1 MASDRQ
7 PEPPGELLLGLTRF
21 RDVRTFLRYCRGLF
35 DPPARRW
42 PRAVPFATTSPTIPI
57 RMSRHQAPRK
67 PRGAAGSDDDKF
79 VHGVLE
85 SSAWARE
92 NARTLAIAG
101 VVVVALVVGFFA
113 YRGYSNAR
121 EVGAANALND
131 LRTVVSSGN
140 VQLAL
145 RDGEALV
152 SRYNGTEAADEARLL
167 LGEMYLQVNQPQ
179 QASEMLGPL
188 GRDIDAPLGFNAAML
203 MGAAQEAAGQGDQA
217 LQTFTRIGRGAR
229 FLFQQIAG
237 YEEAARVQ
245 TAAGDAAGAIATYE
259 RILTLMDENS
269 AERGFYE
276 MRIAE
281 LQAGGAPRNFA
292 PPVVATDST
301 PAAVGAI
308 APVADTATVPAGDTT
323 SN

>member
-1 MASDRQ
+1 
-7 PEPPGELLLGLTRF
+7 
-21 RDVRTFLRYCRGLF
+21 
-35 DPPARRW
+35 
-42 PRAVPFATTSPTIPI
+42 
-57 RMSRHQAPRK
+57 MSRYQAPRK
-67 PRGAAGSDDDKF
+67 PRGVAGSDDDKF

-92 NARTLAIAG
+92 NARTLVIAG
-101 VVVVALVVGFFA
+101 VVVVALVVGFFV

-131 LRTVVSSGN
+131 LRTVAAAGN

-152 SRYNGTEAADEARLL
+152 ARYGGTEAADEARLL
-167 LGEMYLQVNQPQ
+167 LGEMYLQMNQPQ
-179 QASEMLGPL
+179 QAADVLGPL
-188 GRDIDAPLGFNAAML
+188 GRDIDEPLGFNAAML
-203 MGAAQEAAGQGDQA
+203 IGAAQEAAGQADQA
-217 LQTFTRIGRGAR
+217 LQTYMRVGRGAR
-229 FLFQQIAG
+229 FLFQQITG

-245 TAAGDAAGAIATYE
+245 TAAGDAAGAIATFE
-259 RILTLMDENS
+259 RILTLMDENA

-281 LQAGGAPRNFA
+281 LQAGGTPPNFA
-292 PPVVATDST
+292 PPVVVADSA
-301 PAAVGAI
+301 PAAVGPI
-308 APVADTATVPAGDTT
+308 APTADTIAVPAGDTT